1 MIDVP
6 RGTLSEKFKK
16 VCRSEQ
22 ISESILMNNK
32 PTYLTVKDHS
42 VSGEE
47 FQLLHNKELDLLE
60 TFPQP
65 QGKKLSEYYKSED
78 YISHTDAKRNLFE
91 KVYHLVRTI
100 SLKRKLKLINSL
112 HSEEKTLLDIGCG
125 TGDFLETAKKNEWNV
140 VGVEPDENARTIA
153 NSKTNNSAFDIK
165 HLETLKENSFDVI
178 TLWHVL
184 EHLPDLE
191 MHIKLFKHLLKPNGT
206 LVIAVPNFKSYDAQ
220 HYKNFWAAYDVP
232 RHLWHFSK
240 ASIKKLFHEEQLKLV
255 RILPMKF
262 DAYYVSLLS
271 EKYKS
276 GFMNPIK
283 AFWIGWSS
291 NLKGN
296 VSKEYSSHIYVLKQE
311 NI

>member
-1 MIDVP
+1 M
-6 RGTLSEKFKK
+6 LSFL
-16 VCRSEQ
+16 RRQ
-22 ISESILMNNK
+22 ESKTDLVLKEK

-42 VSGEE
+42 ISGEE
-47 FQLLHNKELDLLE
+47 FQLLHNETLDLLE

-65 QGKKLSEYYKSED
+65 QGEKLSEYYKSED

-100 SLKRKLKLINSL
+100 SLKRKLKLINSFQ
-112 HSEEKTLLDIGCG
+112 SEEKTLLDVGCG
-125 TGDFLETAKKNEWNV
+125 TGDFLEIAKNNSWIV
-140 VGVEPDENARTIA
+140 VGVEPNEQARAIA
-153 NSKTNNSAFDIK
+153 NSKTNNSVFDIQ

-191 MHIKLFKHLLKPNGT
+191 MHVKLFKHLLKPNGT

-240 ASIKKLFHEEQLKLV
+240 TAISKLFAPHGLQVVQTK
-255 RILPMKF
+255 PMWF
-262 DAYYVSLLS
+262 DAFYVSLLS
-271 EKYKS
+271 EKYK
-276 GFMNPIK
+276 GNRFYFIK
-283 AFWIGWSS
+283 AFLIGLWS
-291 NLKGN
+291 NLKA
-296 VSKEYSSHIYVLKQE
+296 VFTKEPSSLIYILKKGK
-311 NI
+311 